1 MRNRNVSLSVSPS
14 LRPTL
19 HKMLFAF
26 STLTASDWHVF
37 LSCVEGE
44 GSIVIM
50 AFFIPS
56 LLNAAS
62 ASRLRERQG
71 ERERERE

>member
-1 MRNRNVSLSVSPS
+1 MKLVPVVVVIVNLLHTCAAGHEKPQCLSISVSVAAS
-14 LRPTL
+14 TL

-44 GSIVIM
+44 GSIVII
-50 AFFIPS
+50 AFF
-56 LLNAAS
+56 LYQVA
-62 ASRLRERQG
+62 
-71 ERERERE
+71 